1 MCVRESKLEGLRGLG
16 LRVCVSMWMCSF
28 GSWEIN
34 CIHLHL
40 LAGVCCVT
48 CWNSNALLPPETQTT
63 DVILKT
69 EADIPLISYL
79 IFFLLSL
86 SLSLCS
92 DSVFCLAP
100 SLTVPHVQMPGWV
113 SLWHL
118 TNSITICSFCP
129 LHFEWWYSH
138 QRSLFI
144 EQLSEVHTYTCR
156 ICNHS
161 CTSFLFLC
169 KNEPLVTLN

>member
-1 MCVRESKLEGLRGLG
+1 MCVQERVNWRGWEAL
-16 LRVCVSMWMCSF
+16 VCVYVSQCECVVLAAERLTAFIFICWLAFAVLPAGTAMLYFPLRLRPPMWFWKLKQTYRSF
-28 GSWEIN
+28 
-34 CIHLHL
+34 H
-40 LAGVCCVT
+40 
-48 CWNSNALLPPETQTT
+48 
-63 DVILKT
+63 
-69 EADIPLISYL
+69 IS
-79 IFFLLSL
+79 FSFSSL

-118 TNSITICSFCP
+118 TNSITICSICP

-144 EQLSEVHTYTCR
+144 EQLSKMHTYTCM
-156 ICNHS
+156 ICNR
-161 CTSFLFLC
+161 CCASFLFLC